1 MTAVAV
7 VILAAAVAIAALTA
21 SAAVYGRRL
30 RAAHAA
36 VVEALRPLARGDLTA
51 KISTPVG
58 RRGAEVA
65 DLLAAIVDRLSRVF
79 TQVELTQSMLSTGW
93 RDVDEMAWKSLDNT
107 ETTAARIASAARS
120 AEGISEHLHV
130 IATATEELAATVQ
143 EIARHASEASGVAST
158 AAAQVGAAN
167 ETVGTLTAASQ
178 HIEEVLHL
186 ISTIATQTH
195 MLSLNAT
202 IEAARAGAAG
212 SGFAVVAGEVKKLS
226 QQTGAATES
235 VEASVASI
243 QDGVVE
249 AAEAMGRVTT
259 TIARVNDNQQG
270 IAVAVDQQSLTTQD
284 IGANATQAALSA
296 AGLAD
301 DVSAL
306 VASIRLAAYAG
317 AHARTVAAELAELD
331 SGLAAVLTMYTF
343 NRVESE
349 VRAVD
354 TENAGVQRI
363 GNVTTIPHYVTGSGL
378 NEIEY
383 TENWRQS
390 RANLESDSGD
400 AYCGMPG
407 DVATVRFVGT
417 RIRYYGAPEAT
428 RGIVAISVDGGPET
442 LVDQYGVTRDKM
454 MFWQS
459 DVLPAGQHTM
469 RARVTG
475 EQNPESR
482 YIWVTLECLEIDG

>member
-7 VILAAAVAIAALTA
+7 VILVAMATIATLATGAAIYL
-21 SAAVYGRRL
+21 RRL
-30 RAAHAA
+30 QAAHVA
-36 VVEALRPLARGDLTA
+36 VVEALRPLADGDLTA
-51 KISTPVG
+51 KISIPAG
-58 RRGAEVA
+58 RRGAELA

-158 AAAQVGAAN
+158 AAAEVGAAN
-167 ETVGTLTAASQ
+167 ETVGTLTSASR

-235 VEASVASI
+235 VEASIASI
-243 QDGVVE
+243 HDGVVE

-270 IAVAVDQQSLTTQD
+270 IAVAVDQQSLTTRD
-284 IGANATQAALSA
+284 IGANATEAALSA

-331 SGLAAVLTMYTF
+331 SGLATVLNLYTF
-343 NRVESE
+343 NRVEAE
-349 VRAVD
+349 VRAV
-354 TENAGVQRI
+354 ESAGVQRI
-363 GNVTTIPHYVTGSGL
+363 GNVTTIPHYVTGSGV

-390 RANLESDSGD
+390 KANLESDSGD

-428 RGIVAISVDGGPET
+428 RGMVAISIDGGPET
-442 LVDQYGVTRDKM
+442 IVDQYGVSRDKM

-475 EQNPESR
+475 EQNPASR
-482 YIWVTLECLEIDG
+482 YIWVTLECLEIDD